1 MISKNMMFNNF
12 SLSDEEILKILEDY
26 EKTIE
31 AYSKIDNKVNE
42 DLSQDIK
49 IKMYKALSANRV
61 DKNKKI

>member
-12 SLSDEEILKILEDY
+12 SLSDEEILKILDDY

-31 AYSKIDNKVNE
+31 AYSKIDKKVNE

-49 IKMYKALSANRV
+49 IKIYKALSANRV
-61 DKNKKI
+61 DKIKKI